1 MGHPV
6 EHNELSIPQ
15 VTECIRIDDKL
26 HVKLYLKG
34 SLVPLPKWF
43 RHGHNCHLSRKSML
57 ENFSSHIQTV
67 VCQNKTIFDELKE
80 VRFKMSPV
88 YAPDI
93 IRFALMLRYT
103 SVQSYKLLLDE
114 FRLPSLSLLR
124 KIVTGDIDA
133 AKSAKLLKDE
143 EKISSDVC
151 LIFDKTYLQK
161 CEEYTGGQLIGAATN
176 GELYKGIVSF
186 MIIGIKQNTPYII
199 KSVPEIRYMQ
209 IG

>member
-1 MGHPV
+1 
-6 EHNELSIPQ
+6 
-15 VTECIRIDDKL
+15 
-26 HVKLYLKG
+26 
-34 SLVPLPKWF
+34 
-43 RHGHNCHLSRKSML
+43 ML
-57 ENFSSHIQTV
+57 ENFPSHIQTV

-93 IRFALMLRYT
+93 IRFALMLRYA

-133 AKSAKLLKDE
+133 EKSAKLLKD

-151 LIFDKTYLQK
+151 LIFDEIYLQNDN
-161 CEEYTGGQLIGAATN
+161 IN
-176 GELYKGIVSF
+176 I
-186 MIIGIKQNTPYII
+186 MQNNIFAL
-199 KSVPEIRYMQ
+199 
-209 IG
+209 

>member
-1 MGHPV
+1 M
-6 EHNELSIPQ
+6 
-15 VTECIRIDDKL
+15 
-26 HVKLYLKG
+26 
-34 SLVPLPKWF
+34 
-43 RHGHNCHLSRKSML
+43 
-57 ENFSSHIQTV
+57 
-67 VCQNKTIFDELKE
+67 
-80 VRFKMSPV
+80 
-88 YAPDI
+88 
-93 IRFALMLRYT
+93 
-103 SVQSYKLLLDE
+103 LLDQ
-114 FRLPSLSLLR
+114 FRLPSLSLR
-124 KIVTGDIDA
+124 KIVRGDIDA

-176 GELYKGIVSF
+176 VELYKGIVSF

>member
-1 MGHPV
+1 
-6 EHNELSIPQ
+6 
-15 VTECIRIDDKL
+15 
-26 HVKLYLKG
+26 
-34 SLVPLPKWF
+34 
-43 RHGHNCHLSRKSML
+43 
-57 ENFSSHIQTV
+57 
-67 VCQNKTIFDELKE
+67 
-80 VRFKMSPV
+80 
-88 YAPDI
+88 
-93 IRFALMLRYT
+93 MLRYT
-103 SVQSYKLLLDE
+103 SVQLYKLLLDE

-176 GELYKGIVSF
+176 VELYKGIVSF

-199 KSVPEIRYMQ
+199 KSVPEIKMHADWLKNQ
-209 IG
+209 IIGCQIKLLIKF